1 MQKAYVHIA
10 AIFSMIFW
18 GFSFVLSKTVFEFYT
33 PLTTIFFRLI
43 ISSMFLFPLIKLTGK
58 FEKIDRK
65 DLGLLIGGAF
75 FNPFLYFIGEN
86 YGLNLVSVSVSAIII
101 STIPVF
107 TAFVALKIFAEKLSK
122 INIFGMVISFFGL
135 TIILVNKEF
144 KLDASP
150 LGITLL
156 FLAVVSAVIYTVYI
170 KKLTV
175 KYKPITIITWQ
186 NLAGVLFFLP
196 FFLIFDFK
204 EVMHIKPDVVTILSL
219 VGLGILCS
227 SAAYIL
233 FIYAIKHLGISKS
246 NLYTNLIPVIA
257 SLAAFFLLKEDFTWT
272 KAVGIFVVILGVMLS
287 QFNRKSKIFNIKRL
301 WMQKY

>member
-18 GFSFVLSKTVFEFYT
+18 GFSFILSKTVFELYT

-43 ISSMFLFPLIKLTGK
+43 ISSIFLFPLIKLTGK

-65 DLGLLIGGAF
+65 DLGLIVGGAF

-86 YGLNLVSVSVSAIII
+86 YGLDLVSVSISAIII
-101 STIPVF
+101 ATIPVF
-107 TAFVALKIFAEKLSK
+107 TAFVALKIFSEKLSN
-122 INIFGMVISFFGL
+122 INIFGMTISFFGL
-135 TIILVNKEF
+135 AIILVNKEF

-150 LGITLL
+150 LGIALL
-156 FLAVVSAVIYTVYI
+156 FLAVFSAVVYTVYI
-170 KKLTV
+170 KKLTL

-186 NLAGVLFFLP
+186 NLAGALFFLP
-196 FFLIFDFK
+196 FFIFFDFYD
-204 EVMHIKPDVVTILSL
+204 VMHIKPELMTILSL
-219 VGLGILCS
+219 IGLGVLCS

-233 FIYAIKHLGISKS
+233 FIYAIKYLGISKS

-257 SLAAFFLLKEDFTWT
+257 SLAAFFLLKEDFSWQ
-272 KAVGIFVVILGVMLS
+272 KASGMGLVIIGVMLS
-287 QFNRKSKIFNIKRL
+287 QFNRNSRFFNRRRP
-301 WMQKY
+301 

>member
-10 AIFSMIFW
+10 AILSMIFW
-18 GFSFVLSKTVFEFYT
+18 GFSFILSKTVFELYT
-33 PLTTIFFRLI
+33 PLTTIFFRLV
-43 ISSMFLFPLIKLTGK
+43 ISSIFLFPLIKLTGK

-65 DLGLLIGGAF
+65 DFGLLIGGAF

-86 YGLNLVSVSVSAIII
+86 YGLDLVSVSISAIII
-101 STIPVF
+101 ATIPVF
-107 TAFVALKIFAEKLSK
+107 TAIVALKMFAEKLSS
-122 INIFGMVISFFGL
+122 INIFGMIISFFGL

-150 LGITLL
+150 SGIALL
-156 FLAVVSAVIYTVYI
+156 FLAVISAVIYTVYI
-170 KKLTV
+170 KKLTL

-186 NLAGVLFFLP
+186 NLAGALFFLP
-196 FFLIFDFK
+196 FFILFDFK
-204 EVMHIKPDVVTILSL
+204 EVMLIKPDIKTILSL
-219 VGLGILCS
+219 VGLGVLCS

-257 SLAAFFLLKEDFTWT
+257 SLAAFFLLKEDYSWQ
-272 KAVGIFVVILGVMLS
+272 KASGMGVVIIGVMLS
-287 QFNRKSKIFNIKRL
+287 QFNRNSRFFNRRKL
-301 WMQKY
+301 